1 MPDNKKYYDILG
13 IDPDSSIGDIKNAY
27 RKIVKRYHP
36 DSLGPNATLGEKRA
50 AEEYF
55 KRIQEAYETV
65 CKEAERRN
73 VTGERQRR
81 NQQEQEERE
90 RQRRNQQEQEE
101 RERQRR
107 SQQEQEERERQRGHQ
122 NGPSIF
128 WYLLIIL
135 GGILVG
141 ITLLPYISG
150 YTEKTVEKGDKIS
163 VNYIGSFEEGK
174 VFDTSIESVA
184 KANDL
189 FSPDATYEPFN
200 FNVGKTPSEA
210 IEGFEEG
217 VIGMKVGETKHL
229 IIPPEKAYPINS
241 SKIHV
246 IPIEDNI
253 PTITVIPREI
263 KVSAGQFEQVFGPN
277 HSVGETVQ
285 IPDSNM
291 NITITNISSEMTL
304 EYNLTVGFKIWN
316 EQMPWNATV
325 IKIDDKNFSVKPD
338 VKINDIV
345 QFQNLPYNTTIVD
358 MNDENITLRNNPI
371 PETETEVP
379 DMFGQMVPT
388 KIKFNETS
396 IIMDQNSKVAGKT
409 LLFNI
414 TLVSINK

>member
-1 MPDNKKYYDILG
+1 MRKVFIIILTAVILFSG
-13 IDPDSSIGDIKNAY
+13 CVEKTEN
-27 RKIVKRYHP
+27 IVK
-36 DSLGPNATLGEKRA
+36 
-50 AEEYF
+50 
-55 KRIQEAYETV
+55 
-65 CKEAERRN
+65 
-73 VTGERQRR
+73 
-81 NQQEQEERE
+81 
-90 RQRRNQQEQEE
+90 
-101 RERQRR
+101 
-107 SQQEQEERERQRGHQ
+107 
-122 NGPSIF
+122 
-128 WYLLIIL
+128 
-135 GGILVG
+135 
-141 ITLLPYISG
+141 
-150 YTEKTVEKGDKIS
+150 KGDNIS
-163 VNYIGSFEEGK
+163 VNYIGSYENGE

-189 FSPDATYEPFN
+189 FTPGATFEPLTFI
-200 FNVGKTPSEA
+200 VGKTPRET
-210 IEGFEEG
+210 IEGFDEG
-217 VIGMKVGETKHL
+217 VIGMKVGETKNL
-229 IIPPEKAYPINS
+229 TIPPEKAYPIYP

-263 KVSAGQFEQVFGPN
+263 KVSAGQFEQVFGPK
-277 HSVGETVQ
+277 HSVGETLQ

-291 NITITNISSEMTL
+291 NITISNISSEITL
-304 EYNLTVGFKIWN
+304 IYNLTVGFKIWN

-345 QFQNLPYNTTIVD
+345 QFQNLPYTTTIVD